1 MLRPPSAIHPS
12 QEATRSVPTVH
23 LIPALPAVLVIAR
36 LERDGRVLV
45 VVDPAQPWRLTM
57 NLARPLLHREERR
70 ALLGALLAH

>member
-36 LERDGRVLV
+36 FKDDGQVLV
-45 VVDPAQPWRLTM
+45 LVDPAQPWRLTM
-57 NLARPLLHREERR
+57 NLARPLLYRAERR
-70 ALLGALLAH
+70 ALLGALLTH